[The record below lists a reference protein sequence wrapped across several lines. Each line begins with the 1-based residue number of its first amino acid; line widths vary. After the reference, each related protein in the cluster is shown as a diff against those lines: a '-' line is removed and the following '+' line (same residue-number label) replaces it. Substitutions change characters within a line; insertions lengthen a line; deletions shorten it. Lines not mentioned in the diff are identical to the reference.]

1 MKRTLTTLAAGLA
14 LAAGALLQGCTTAGK
29 DAADSFE
36 ELGKAYYSQTNHAP
50 ILEVEGTNLLFS
62 VSGATRLALYTP
74 VPPKQIMPREA
85 TWYDSTADVLKTI
98 APWVFMGYMFH
109 EADIG
114 RGTVNT
120 THNY

>member
-1 MKRTLTTLAAGLA
+1 MKRTLTTLAASLA
-14 LAAGALLQGCTTAGK
+14 LAAAPLAGCKTASQ
-29 DAADSFE
+29 AAGSFE

-114 RGTVNT
+114 RGSTVT